1 MSNLKWPQCVI
12 YGRIDDKN
20 RRSSECNFVAL
31 WFNLPT
37 CDCDSSGFMND
48 HLFPFSGQSCES
60 HFCLAEEHSVS
71 DVTIWTLNSP
81 GMWHVPAETCYKQP
95 YLHGLFS
102 VGAIGFVKLSLY
114 ESCIRSSVP
123 ISYWLFISQTEWK
136 RSFVSNPCFSDS
148 ISFGFIMPK
157 SLWGCEVWLVIF
169 GRTAAVCSASG
180 VCEGRRGG
188 CSTAYSTS
196 HHIGRLQSR
205 QEGWQT
211 ATLSLHQSF
220 ITDGRL
226 RMLLESEWFTWN

>member
-1 MSNLKWPQCVI
+1 MIQPSYLWLWLIWFCEQPSLSFF
-12 YGRIDDKN
+12 RT
-20 RRSSECNFVAL
+20 ELWVA
-31 WFNLPT
+31 
-37 CDCDSSGFMND
+37 
-48 HLFPFSGQSCES
+48 
-60 HFCLAEEHSVS
+60 FCLADKHSVS

-81 GMWHVPAETCYKQP
+81 GMWWHVPAETCYKQP

-102 VGAIGFVKLSLY
+102 VSAIGFVKLSLY

-123 ISYWLFISQTEWK
+123 ISYWLLSLRLNEKGALCQIPPSLTLYPL
-136 RSFVSNPCFSDS
+136 V
-148 ISFGFIMPK
+148 FIMPK

-169 GRTAAVCSASG
+169 GRTAAVCSVSG
-180 VCEGRRGG
+180 LCEGRRGG
-188 CSTAYSTS
+188 CSTAYCTS

-226 RMLLESEWFTWN
+226 RMRLESEWVTWN